1 MQAHRVKLTCIY
13 KTSSPSD
20 YFDIFIDL
28 KGISELYEIQV
39 SAASVKVGAAVTL
52 SNLIDLLLANKS
64 KSTNFEGLADH
75 ILKVAN
81 VAIRNVGSWAGNL
94 MLTHDHSDFP
104 SDVFTVMAAAG
115 ATVTIANARGSS
127 SFSLWDF
134 LDLEMSYSVIVS
146 MTIPFSGPG
155 NIFRSFKIMPRAQN
169 AHAYVNAAFSMEVDP
184 SYTVRGTPVLVFGGI
199 EEYAV
204 SAVRT
209 AASLQDKSLLDPN
222 TLKSALAA
230 LQQELIPDTPP
241 MAASVQ
247 YRKSLALSLFY
258 KYYLACI
265 VDEVSPRVKS
275 AAVPYKR
282 AISQGVQ
289 TYSSLPS
296 NYPITQPMPKLSSAL
311 QASGEAQ
318 FTTDIPPYPQ
328 ELAAAFVITTQGNA
342 RISSIN
348 ADLIKTMPGYVS
360 VITAADIPTGGQNNF
375 MTLPGNGFFPEPVF
389 ATDFS
394 EYAGQA
400 VALVLADT
408 QEYANVIARA
418 VVVGYQ
424 DVGKPILTI
433 QDAIAARSFYPFP
446 GSQQVLSVGDA
457 PAAIAT
463 SAHVIEGEIS
473 CGTQYHFHME
483 THTTVCLPE
492 DQGYTVYSSTQWT
505 DLTQSAVATVLGI
518 PVSSVDVRVKRL
530 GGAYGAKITRGHQA
544 AAACALGACL
554 TRRPVRMHMD
564 IDTNMQMVGKRFPF
578 YAQFKVGC
586 SSDGLINGIQM
597 TVYNDSG
604 CSNNDNSIMLAVQSL
619 DNAYYVPN
627 WLVTPI
633 SCKTNTCSN
642 TFCRSPAISGVAISG
657 VAISGVAISGVAI
670 SGVAISGV
678 AISGVAISGVATC
691 ISGVATSGVAI
702 SGVAIS
708 AVAISAISG
717 VAISGVAI
725 SGVAISGVAISG
737 VAISG
742 VAISGVAISG
752 VAISGV
758 AISGVAISGVA
769 ISGVAISGVAISGVA
784 ISGVA
789 ISGVAISGVAISGV
803 AISGVAISGV
813 AISGVAISGVAIS
826 GVAISGTLPGIFIME
841 SLVDYV
847 AKSLGL
853 DVEQVKRVNLY
864 QLGQTTPIGIPLSY
878 CNIRGLWDQL
888 YSSASV
894 ERRKADIL
902 VFNQA
907 NRWRK
912 RGLSMVPLK
921 FGLGWN
927 NSPFTVL
934 VSVYATD
941 GTVAVTHGGVEV
953 GQGIDTKVAQV
964 AARTLGIPLDMIV
977 IKPSNSLTNPNG
989 ASTGG
994 STTSE
999 LACLGVLNACTELKS
1014 RLTPVQLAMGNPSWV
1029 ELVQKCYAAG
1039 IDLSSKQHTYLTTDY
1054 PFAYYAYG
1062 VTCAETEVDVLTGET
1077 QVLRV
1082 DILYDCGESINPEID
1097 VGQVEGAF
1105 VMGLGYWMTERVV
1118 YDPSSGQLLTHNTW
1132 EYKPPSSQD
1141 IPIDFRVELLK
1152 NAPNPLGILRS
1163 KACGEPPQCMSCSV
1177 LFAIK
1182 RAIESARAEI
1192 QQQQVFAL
1200 PGPATVEAIQQACM
1214 VDPSQFVF

>member
-1 MQAHRVKLTCIY
+1 M
-13 KTSSPSD
+13 
-20 YFDIFIDL
+20 
-28 KGISELYEIQV
+28 
-39 SAASVKVGAAVTL
+39 
-52 SNLIDLLLANKS
+52 
-64 KSTNFEGLADH
+64 
-75 ILKVAN
+75 
-81 VAIRNVGSWAGNL
+81 
-94 MLTHDHSDFP
+94 
-104 SDVFTVMAAAG
+104 
-115 ATVTIANARGSS
+115 
-127 SFSLWDF
+127 
-134 LDLEMSYSVIVS
+134 
-146 MTIPFSGPG
+146 
-155 NIFRSFKIMPRAQN
+155 
-169 AHAYVNAAFSMEVDP
+169 
-184 SYTVRGTPVLVFGGI
+184 
-199 EEYAV
+199 
-204 SAVRT
+204 
-209 AASLQDKSLLDPN
+209 
-222 TLKSALAA
+222 
-230 LQQELIPDTPP
+230 QQELVPDTPP
-241 MAASVQ
+241 AAASVQ

-265 VDEVSPRVKS
+265 VDDISPRVKS

-282 AISQGVQ
+282 PISQGVQ

-296 NYPITQPMPKLSSAL
+296 NYPVTQPMPKLSSAL

-348 ADLIKTMPGYVS
+348 VDLIKGMPGYVN
-360 VITAADIPTGGQNNF
+360 VVTAADIPPGGQNNF
-375 MTLPGNGFFPEPVF
+375 MTLPGNGFFPEPIF

-394 EYAGQA
+394 DYAGQA
-400 VALVLADT
+400 AALVLADT
-408 QEYANVIARA
+408 QEYANAIARA
-418 VVVGYQ
+418 VVVGYE
-424 DVGKPILTI
+424 DVRKPILTI
-433 QDAIAARSFYPFP
+433 QDAIAAQSFYPFP
-446 GSQQVLSVGDA
+446 SPQQVLSVGDA
-457 PAAIAT
+457 PAAIAA
-463 SAHVIEGEIS
+463 SAHIFEGEIS

-586 SSDGLINGIQM
+586 TSDGLINGIKM
-597 TVYNDSG
+597 TLYNDSG

-619 DNAYYVPN
+619 DNAYNVPN

-642 TFCRSPAISGVAISG
+642 TFCRSP
-657 VAISGVAISGVAI
+657 
-670 SGVAISGV
+670 
-678 AISGVAISGVATC
+678 
-691 ISGVATSGVAI
+691 
-702 SGVAIS
+702 
-708 AVAISAISG
+708 
-717 VAISGVAI
+717 
-725 SGVAISGVAISG
+725 
-737 VAISG
+737 
-742 VAISGVAISG
+742 
-752 VAISGV
+752 
-758 AISGVAISGVA
+758 
-769 ISGVAISGVAISGVA
+769 
-784 ISGVA
+784 
-789 ISGVAISGVAISGV
+789 
-803 AISGVAISGV
+803 
-813 AISGVAISGVAIS
+813 
-826 GVAISGTLPGIFIME
+826 GTLPGIFIME

-853 DVEQVKRVNLY
+853 DVEQVKRANLY
-864 QLGQTTPIGIPLSY
+864 QLGQTTPIGIPLNY

-888 YSSASV
+888 NTSAGV

-902 VFNQA
+902 VYNQA

-912 RGLSMVPLK
+912 RGLSVVPLK
-921 FGLGWN
+921 FGLDWN

-941 GTVAVTHGGVEV
+941 GTVAITHGGVEV

-964 AARTLGIPLDMIV
+964 AARTLGVPLDMIV

-999 LACLGVLNACTELKS
+999 LACLGVLNACNELKS
-1014 RLTPVQLAMGNPSWV
+1014 RLTPVQQAMGNPSWV

-1039 IDLSSKQHTYLTTDY
+1039 VDLSSKQHTYLITDY
-1054 PFAYYAYG
+1054 QFAYYAYG
-1062 VTCAETEVDVLTGET
+1062 VTCTETEVDVLTGET

-1192 QQQQVFAL
+1192 QQQQVFGL
-1200 PGPATVEAIQQACM
+1200 SGPATVEAIQQTCM
-1214 VDPSQFVF
+1214 VDPSQFIF